1 MIRKKWIVSEC
12 DKDLAAQIAEDFS
25 VDPLTAYILVS
36 RGIKD
41 YTEIEEFLDPSA
53 PLMID
58 PFSFADMDKAVR
70 RIQFAIDDYQKIAV
84 FGDYDADGIT
94 ATALLYSYLV
104 KREANVVRYIPD
116 RLTEGYGLSCDSVRE
131 LAGQGVRLIITVDNG
146 VSAVEE
152 AKLCKELGVD
162 LVVTDHHKV
171 GDELPDA
178 VAVINPHRKDC
189 PSEFK
194 DFSGVG
200 VAFKL
205 VSALEGGD
213 EDSMLDEFGDLVA
226 IGTIAD
232 VVSLKGEN
240 RSLVRYGLNSIN
252 NSSRTGLKVLLEK
265 AGGQGKKIGA
275 SSAAFTICPRINAT
289 GRMGSAE
296 KALDLLLCDDEI
308 TAERLVE
315 EINSMNQARQKTE
328 TEIFA
333 EVTAKIAEKP
343 SLVRDNI
350 IVVDSEGWHQGVIGI
365 VASRVAERYGK
376 PAIVISRNGSEA
388 RGSCRSIEG
397 FSIFKAID
405 AVSDCLTHYG
415 GHTLAAGLG
424 LNSDRIEEFRIR
436 INDYAD
442 SIEMPFPVQKIDCRI
457 KPAMI
462 SLDILRALNSMEP
475 FGAGNPQPCFG
486 LYAVRIED
494 FAAIGDGRHM
504 RLTIS
509 KGDVRT
515 GVVWFGMQEK
525 LFPYNKGDIVD
536 LAVTLDRNV
545 YNGEVRVSVSVKNIR
560 PSFTDE
566 NKVLSGQR
574 LFEKVLGEMP
584 LTPEQAAAA
593 LPERELQ
600 VEVFKHIKT
609 EKPVEDSFE
618 QICLHTGDDG
628 SNYCKVAVAV
638 TVMLEMGI
646 IEKTESGRLCAAET
660 TGKVDLNDSVLM
672 KRIKNYI
679 Q

>member
-1 MIRKKWIVSEC
+1 MSEC
-12 DKDLAAQIAEDFS
+12 DKDTAAQIAEDFS
-25 VDPLTAYILVS
+25 IDPFTALILVS
-36 RGIKD
+36 RGITD
-41 YTEIEEFLDPSA
+41 YVEIEEFLDPCA

-58 PFSFADMDKAVR
+58 PFSFADMDKAVQ
-70 RIQFAIDDYQKIAV
+70 RIQYAIDDYQKIAV

-94 ATALLYSYLV
+94 ATALLYSYLE

-131 LAGQGVRLIITVDNG
+131 LAGQGVKLIITVDNG
-146 VSAVEE
+146 VSAIEE
-152 AKLCKELGVD
+152 AKLCKTLGVD

-171 GDELPDA
+171 GEELPDA
-178 VAVINPHRKDC
+178 VAVVNPHRKDC

-232 VVSLKGEN
+232 VVTLKGEN

-252 NSSRTGLKVLLEK
+252 SAPRTGLKVLLEK
-265 AGGQGKKIGA
+265 AAGQGKKIGA
-275 SSAAFTICPRINAT
+275 SNAAFTICPRINAT

-296 KALDLLLCDDEI
+296 KALDLLLCDDEF
-308 TAERLVE
+308 TAERLVD
-315 EINSMNQARQKTE
+315 EIQSMNQSRQKTE
-328 TEIFA
+328 TEIFN
-333 EVTAKIAEKP
+333 EVSALFAQKP
-343 SLVRDNI
+343 SLTRDSI

-365 VASRVAERYGK
+365 VASRIAERYGK

-397 FSIFKAID
+397 FSIFKAIE

-415 GHTLAAGLG
+415 GHTLAAGIG
-424 LNSDRIEEFRIR
+424 LNCDRIEEFRIR

-442 SIEMPFPVQKIDCRI
+442 GIEMPFPVQKIDCRL
-457 KPAMI
+457 KPAQI
-462 SLDILRALNSMEP
+462 SLDILNALDVMEP
-475 FGAGNPQPCFG
+475 FGAGNPTPCFG
-486 LYAVRIED
+486 LYGVKIED
-494 FAAIGDGRHM
+494 FGAIGDGRHM
-504 RLTIS
+504 RMTIS

-525 LFPYNKGDIVD
+525 LFPYSRGDVVD
-536 LAVTLDRNV
+536 LAVTLDRNI
-545 YNGEVRVSVSVKNIR
+545 YNGETRISVSVKNIR
-560 PSFTDE
+560 PSHTDE

-584 LTPEQAAAA
+584 LTSGQALMA
-593 LPERELQ
+593 LPEREIQ
-600 VEVFKHIKT
+600 VEVFKHIKMS
-609 EKPVEDSFE
+609 KPVEDSYE
-618 QICLHTGDDG
+618 QICLHLNDDG
-628 SNYCKVAVAV
+628 TNYCKVAVSIAV
-638 TVMLEMGI
+638 MIEMGVVT
-646 IEKTESGRLCAAET
+646 KTHSGRLTVAET
-660 TGKVDLNDSVLM
+660 NGKVDLNDSVLM
-672 KRIKNYI
+672 KRIRSYL
-679 Q
+679 

>member
-1 MIRKKWIVSEC
+1 MIRKKWIVPEC
-12 DKDLAAQIAEDFS
+12 DKDLACQIAEDFS
-25 VDPLTAYILVS
+25 IDPLTAYILVS
-36 RGIKD
+36 RGITD
-41 YTEIEEFLDPSA
+41 YIEIEEFLDPCA

-58 PFSFADMDKAVR
+58 PFSFADMDKAVQ
-70 RIQFAIDDYQKIAV
+70 RIRFAIDDYQKIAV

-94 ATALLYSYLV
+94 ATALLYSYLE
-104 KREANVVRYIPD
+104 KQEANVIRYIPD

-146 VSAVEE
+146 ISAIEE
-152 AKLCKELGVD
+152 AKMCRSLGVD

-178 VAVINPHRKDC
+178 VAVVNPHRKDC

-232 VVSLKGEN
+232 VVTLKDEN
-240 RSLVRYGLNSIN
+240 RSLVRYGLSIIN
-252 NSSRTGLKVLLEK
+252 NNPRTGLKVLLEK
-265 AGGQGKKIGA
+265 SAGQGKKIGA
-275 SSAAFTICPRINAT
+275 SNAAFTICPRINAT

-315 EINSMNQARQKTE
+315 EINSMNQSRQKTE
-328 TEIFA
+328 TEIFN
-333 EVTAKIAEKP
+333 EVTAKFAEKP
-343 SLVRDNI
+343 SLTRDNI

-365 VASRVAERYGK
+365 VASRIAERYGK
-376 PAIVISRNGSEA
+376 PAIVISKNGSEA
-388 RGSCRSIEG
+388 RGSCRSIDG
-397 FSIFKAID
+397 FSIFRAIE

-415 GHTLAAGLG
+415 GHTLAAGIG

-442 SIEMPFPVQKIDCRI
+442 GIEMPFPVQKIDCRI
-457 KPAMI
+457 KPDQI
-462 SLDILRALNSMEP
+462 SLDILKALDVMEP
-475 FGAGNPQPCFG
+475 FGAGNPHPCFG
-486 LYAVRIED
+486 LYGVRIED
-494 FAAIGDGRHM
+494 FAPIGDGRHM
-504 RLTIS
+504 RITVS

-525 LFPYNKGDIVD
+525 LFPYNRGDIVD
-536 LAVTLDRNV
+536 LAVILDRNL
-545 YNGEVRVSVSVKNIR
+545 YNGEMRVSVSVRNIR
-560 PSFTDE
+560 PSRTDE
-566 NKVLSGQR
+566 NKVLSGLR
-574 LFEKVLGEMP
+574 LFERVLGEMP
-584 LTPEQAAAA
+584 LTHEQAVNA
-593 LPERELQ
+593 LPEREIL
-600 VEVFKHIKT
+600 VDVFKHIKS
-609 EKPVEDSFE
+609 EKPVEDSYE
-618 QICLHTGDDG
+618 QICLHIGDDG
-628 SNYCKVAVAV
+628 TNCCKVAVAV
-638 TVMLEMGI
+638 AVMLEMGVVI
-646 IEKTESGRLCAAET
+646 KNGAGRLFAAET
-660 TGKVDLNDSVLM
+660 TEKVDLDNSVLM

-679 Q
+679 

>member
-1 MIRKKWIVSEC
+1 MVRKKWTVSEC

-36 RGIKD
+36 RGITD
-41 YTEIEEFLDPSA
+41 YDEIEEFLDPSA

-70 RIQFAIDDYQKIAV
+70 RIQLAIDDFQKIAV

-94 ATALLYSYLV
+94 ATALLYSYLEM
-104 KREANVVRYIPD
+104 REANVVRYIPD

-131 LAGQGVRLIITVDNG
+131 LAEQGVKLIITVDNG
-146 VSAVEE
+146 ISAVEE
-152 AKLCKELGVD
+152 AELCKSLGVD

-171 GDELPDA
+171 GEKLPDA
-178 VAVINPHRKDC
+178 VAVVNPHRKDC

-226 IGTIAD
+226 IGTVAD
-232 VVSLKGEN
+232 VVNLKGEN
-240 RSLVRYGLNSIN
+240 RSLVRYGLNTIN
-252 NSSRTGLKVLLEK
+252 TSPRIGLKVLLEK
-265 AGGQGKKIGA
+265 SAGQGKKIGA

-328 TEIFA
+328 TEIFG
-333 EVTAKIAEKP
+333 EVSAMLAEKP
-343 SLVRDNI
+343 GLSRDSV
-350 IVVDSEGWHQGVIGI
+350 IVVASEGWHQGVIGI
-365 VASRVAERYGK
+365 VASRIAERYGK
-376 PAIVISRNGSEA
+376 PAVVISKNGSEA

-397 FSIFKAID
+397 FSIFKAIE
-405 AVSDCLTHYG
+405 AVSDCLTHFG
-415 GHTLAAGLG
+415 GHTLAAGIG

-442 SIEMPFPVQKIDCRI
+442 SVEMPFPVQKIDCRI
-457 KPAMI
+457 NPGSI
-462 SLDILRALNSMEP
+462 SLDILNALDVMEP

-486 LYAVRIED
+486 LYGVKIED
-494 FAAIGDGRHM
+494 FSSIGDGRHM

-509 KGDVRT
+509 KNDART
-515 GVVWFGMQEK
+515 GAVWFGMQEK
-525 LFPYNKGDIVD
+525 LFPYSRGDIVD
-536 LAVTLDRNV
+536 LAVTLDRNI
-545 YNGEVRVSVSVKNIR
+545 YNGETRISVNVKNIR
-560 PSFTDE
+560 PSHTDE
-566 NKVLSGQR
+566 NKVLLGRR
-574 LFEKVLGEMP
+574 LYEKVLGEMP
-584 LTPEQAAAA
+584 LSREQAECA
-593 LPERELQ
+593 LPDRNIQ
-600 VEVFKHIKT
+600 VEVFKHIKMS
-609 EKPVEDSFE
+609 KPVDDSFE
-618 QICLHTGDDG
+618 QICMHLGDDG
-628 SNYCKVAVAV
+628 TEYCKVAVAV
-638 TVMLEMGI
+638 AVMLEMGVI
-646 IEKTESGRLCAAET
+646 TKTNGGRLTPAET
-660 TGKVDLNDSVLM
+660 NGKVDLNDSVLM
-672 KRIKNYI
+672 KRIKNYM
-679 Q
+679 

>member
-1 MIRKKWIVSEC
+1 MVRKKWTVSEC

-36 RGIKD
+36 RGITD
-41 YTEIEEFLDPSA
+41 YDEIEEFLDPSA

-70 RIQFAIDDYQKIAV
+70 RIQLAIDDFQKIAV

-94 ATALLYSYLV
+94 ATALLYSYLEM
-104 KREANVVRYIPD
+104 REANVVRYIPD

-131 LAGQGVRLIITVDNG
+131 LAEQGVKLIITVDNG
-146 VSAVEE
+146 ISAVEE
-152 AKLCKELGVD
+152 AELCKSLGVD

-171 GDELPDA
+171 GEKLPDA
-178 VAVINPHRKDC
+178 VAVVNPHRKDC

-226 IGTIAD
+226 IGTVAD
-232 VVSLKGEN
+232 VVNLKGEN
-240 RSLVRYGLNSIN
+240 RSLVRYGLNTIN
-252 NSSRTGLKVLLEK
+252 TSPRIGLKVLLEK
-265 AGGQGKKIGA
+265 SAGQGKKIGA

-328 TEIFA
+328 TEIFG
-333 EVTAKIAEKP
+333 EVSAMLAEKP
-343 SLVRDNI
+343 GLSRDSV
-350 IVVDSEGWHQGVIGI
+350 IVVASEGWHQGVIGI
-365 VASRVAERYGK
+365 VASRIAERYGK
-376 PAIVISRNGSEA
+376 PAVVISKNGSEA

-397 FSIFKAID
+397 FSIFKAIE
-405 AVSDCLTHYG
+405 AVSDCLTHFG
-415 GHTLAAGLG
+415 GHTLAAGIG

-442 SIEMPFPVQKIDCRI
+442 SVEMPFPVQKIDCRI
-457 KPAMI
+457 NPGSI
-462 SLDILRALNSMEP
+462 SLDILNALDVMEP

-486 LYAVRIED
+486 LYGVKIED
-494 FAAIGDGRHM
+494 FSSIGDGRHM

-509 KGDVRT
+509 KNDART
-515 GVVWFGMQEK
+515 GAVWFGMQEK
-525 LFPYNKGDIVD
+525 LFPYSRGDIVD
-536 LAVTLDRNV
+536 LAVTLDRNI
-545 YNGEVRVSVSVKNIR
+545 YNGETRISVNVKNIR
-560 PSFTDE
+560 PSHTDE
-566 NKVLSGQR
+566 NKVLLGRR
-574 LFEKVLGEMP
+574 LYEKVLGEMP
-584 LTPEQAAAA
+584 LSREQAECA
-593 LPERELQ
+593 LPDRNIQ
-600 VEVFKHIKT
+600 VEVFKHIKMS
-609 EKPVEDSFE
+609 KPVDDSFE
-618 QICLHTGDDG
+618 QICMHLGDDG
-628 SNYCKVAVAV
+628 TEYCKVAVAV
-638 TVMLEMGI
+638 AVMLEMGVI
-646 IEKTESGRLCAAET
+646 TKTNSGRLAPAET
-660 TGKVDLNDSVLM
+660 NGKVDLNDSVLM
-672 KRIKNYI
+672 KRIKNYM
-679 Q
+679 

>member
-1 MIRKKWIVSEC
+1 MVRKKWTVSEC

-36 RGIKD
+36 RGITD
-41 YTEIEEFLDPSA
+41 YDEIEEFLDPSA

-70 RIQFAIDDYQKIAV
+70 RIQLAIDDFQKIAV

-94 ATALLYSYLV
+94 ATALLYSYLEM
-104 KREANVVRYIPD
+104 REANVVRYIPD

-131 LAGQGVRLIITVDNG
+131 LAEQGVKLIITVDNG
-146 VSAVEE
+146 ISAVEE
-152 AKLCKELGVD
+152 AELCKSLGVD

-171 GDELPDA
+171 GEKLPDA
-178 VAVINPHRKDC
+178 VAVVNPHRKDC

-226 IGTIAD
+226 IGTVAD
-232 VVSLKGEN
+232 VVNLKGEN
-240 RSLVRYGLNSIN
+240 RSLVRYGLNTIN
-252 NSSRTGLKVLLEK
+252 TSPRIGLKVLLEK
-265 AGGQGKKIGA
+265 SAGQGKKIGA

-328 TEIFA
+328 TEIFG
-333 EVTAKIAEKP
+333 EVSAMLAEKP
-343 SLVRDNI
+343 GLSRDSV
-350 IVVDSEGWHQGVIGI
+350 IVVASEGWHQGVIGI
-365 VASRVAERYGK
+365 VASRIAERYGK
-376 PAIVISRNGSEA
+376 PAVVISKNGSEA

-397 FSIFKAID
+397 FSIFKAIE
-405 AVSDCLTHYG
+405 AVSDCLTHFG
-415 GHTLAAGLG
+415 GHTLAAGIG

-442 SIEMPFPVQKIDCRI
+442 SVEMPFPVQKIDCRI
-457 KPAMI
+457 NPGSI
-462 SLDILRALNSMEP
+462 SLDILNALDVMEP

-486 LYAVRIED
+486 LYGVKIED
-494 FAAIGDGRHM
+494 FSSIGDGRHM

-509 KGDVRT
+509 KNDART
-515 GVVWFGMQEK
+515 GAVWFGMQEK
-525 LFPYNKGDIVD
+525 LFPYSRGDIVD
-536 LAVTLDRNV
+536 LAVTLDRNI
-545 YNGEVRVSVSVKNIR
+545 YNGETRISVNIKNIR
-560 PSFTDE
+560 PSHTDE
-566 NKVLSGQR
+566 NKVLLGRR
-574 LFEKVLGEMP
+574 LYEKVLGEMP
-584 LTPEQAAAA
+584 LSREQAECA
-593 LPERELQ
+593 LPDRNIQ
-600 VEVFKHIKT
+600 VEVFKHIKMS
-609 EKPVEDSFE
+609 KPVDDSFE
-618 QICLHTGDDG
+618 QICMHLGDDG
-628 SNYCKVAVAV
+628 TEYCKVAVAV
-638 TVMLEMGI
+638 AVMLEMGVI
-646 IEKTESGRLCAAET
+646 TKTNGGRLAPAET
-660 TGKVDLNDSVLM
+660 NGKVDLNDSVLM
-672 KRIKNYI
+672 KRIKNYM
-679 Q
+679 

>member
-1 MIRKKWIVSEC
+1 MVRKKWTVSEC

-36 RGIKD
+36 RGITD
-41 YTEIEEFLDPSA
+41 YDEIEEFLDPSA

-70 RIQFAIDDYQKIAV
+70 RIQLAIDDFQKIAV

-94 ATALLYSYLV
+94 ATALLYSYLEM
-104 KREANVVRYIPD
+104 REANVVRYIPD

-131 LAGQGVRLIITVDNG
+131 LAEQGVKLIITVDNG
-146 VSAVEE
+146 ISAVEE
-152 AKLCKELGVD
+152 AELCKSLGVD

-171 GDELPDA
+171 GEKLPDA
-178 VAVINPHRKDC
+178 VAVVNPHRKDC

-226 IGTIAD
+226 IGTVAD
-232 VVSLKGEN
+232 VVNLKGEN
-240 RSLVRYGLNSIN
+240 RSLVRYGLNTIN
-252 NSSRTGLKVLLEK
+252 TSPRIGLKVLLEK
-265 AGGQGKKIGA
+265 SAGQGKKIGA

-328 TEIFA
+328 TEIFG
-333 EVTAKIAEKP
+333 EVSAMLAEKP
-343 SLVRDNI
+343 GLSRDSV
-350 IVVDSEGWHQGVIGI
+350 IVVASEGWHQGVIGI
-365 VASRVAERYGK
+365 VASRIAERYGK
-376 PAIVISRNGSEA
+376 PAVVISKNGSEA

-397 FSIFKAID
+397 FSIFKAIE
-405 AVSDCLTHYG
+405 AVSDCLTHFG
-415 GHTLAAGLG
+415 GHTLAAGIG

-442 SIEMPFPVQKIDCRI
+442 SVEMPFPVQKIDCRI
-457 KPAMI
+457 NPGSI
-462 SLDILRALNSMEP
+462 SLDILNALDVMEP

-486 LYAVRIED
+486 LYGVKIED
-494 FAAIGDGRHM
+494 FSSIGDGRHM

-509 KGDVRT
+509 KNDART
-515 GVVWFGMQEK
+515 GAVWFGMQEK
-525 LFPYNKGDIVD
+525 LFPYSRGDIVD
-536 LAVTLDRNV
+536 LAVTLDRNI
-545 YNGEVRVSVSVKNIR
+545 YNGETRISVNVKNIR
-560 PSFTDE
+560 PSHTDE
-566 NKVLSGQR
+566 NKVLLGRR
-574 LFEKVLGEMP
+574 LYEKVLGEMP
-584 LTPEQAAAA
+584 LSREQAECA
-593 LPERELQ
+593 LPDRNIQ
-600 VEVFKHIKT
+600 VEVFKHIKMS
-609 EKPVEDSFE
+609 KPVDDSFE
-618 QICLHTGDDG
+618 QICMHLGDDG
-628 SNYCKVAVAV
+628 TEYCKVAVAV
-638 TVMLEMGI
+638 AVMLEMGVI
-646 IEKTESGRLCAAET
+646 TKTNGGRLAPAET
-660 TGKVDLNDSVLM
+660 SGKVDLNDSVLM
-672 KRIKNYI
+672 KRIKNYM
-679 Q
+679 

>member
-1 MIRKKWIVSEC
+1 MVRKKWTVSEC

-36 RGIKD
+36 RGITD
-41 YTEIEEFLDPSA
+41 YDEIEEFLDPSA

-70 RIQFAIDDYQKIAV
+70 RIQLAIDDFQKIAV

-94 ATALLYSYLV
+94 ATALLYSYLEM
-104 KREANVVRYIPD
+104 REANVVRYIPD

-131 LAGQGVRLIITVDNG
+131 LAEQGVKLIITVDNG
-146 VSAVEE
+146 ISAVEE
-152 AKLCKELGVD
+152 AELCKSLGVD

-171 GDELPDA
+171 GEKLPDA
-178 VAVINPHRKDC
+178 VAVVNPHRKDC

-226 IGTIAD
+226 IGTVAD
-232 VVSLKGEN
+232 VVNLKGEN
-240 RSLVRYGLNSIN
+240 RSLVRYGLNTIN
-252 NSSRTGLKVLLEK
+252 TSPRIGLKVLLEK
-265 AGGQGKKIGA
+265 SAGQGKKIGA

-328 TEIFA
+328 TEIFG
-333 EVTAKIAEKP
+333 EVSAMLAEKP
-343 SLVRDNI
+343 GLSRDSV
-350 IVVDSEGWHQGVIGI
+350 IVVASEGWHQGVIGI
-365 VASRVAERYGK
+365 VASRIAERYGK
-376 PAIVISRNGSEA
+376 PAVVISKNGSEA

-397 FSIFKAID
+397 FSIFKAIE
-405 AVSDCLTHYG
+405 AVSDCLTHFG
-415 GHTLAAGLG
+415 GHTLAAGIG

-442 SIEMPFPVQKIDCRI
+442 SVEMPFPVQKIDCRI
-457 KPAMI
+457 NPGSI
-462 SLDILRALNSMEP
+462 SLDILNALDVMEP

-486 LYAVRIED
+486 LYGVKIED
-494 FAAIGDGRHM
+494 FSSIGDGRHM

-509 KGDVRT
+509 KNDART
-515 GVVWFGMQEK
+515 GAVWFGMQEK
-525 LFPYNKGDIVD
+525 LFPYSRGDIVD
-536 LAVTLDRNV
+536 LAVTLDRNI
-545 YNGEVRVSVSVKNIR
+545 YNGETRISVNVKNIR
-560 PSFTDE
+560 PSHTDE
-566 NKVLSGQR
+566 NKVLLGRR
-574 LFEKVLGEMP
+574 LYEKVLGEMP
-584 LTPEQAAAA
+584 LSREQAECA
-593 LPERELQ
+593 LPDRNIQ
-600 VEVFKHIKT
+600 VEVFKHIKMS
-609 EKPVEDSFE
+609 KPVDDSFE
-618 QICLHTGDDG
+618 QICMHLGDDG
-628 SNYCKVAVAV
+628 TEYCKVAVAV
-638 TVMLEMGI
+638 AVMFEMGVI
-646 IEKTESGRLCAAET
+646 TKTNGGRLAPAET
-660 TGKVDLNDSVLM
+660 NGKVDLNDSVLM
-672 KRIKNYI
+672 KRIKNYM
-679 Q
+679 

>member
-1 MIRKKWIVSEC
+1 MVRKKWTVSEC

-36 RGIKD
+36 RGITD
-41 YTEIEEFLDPSA
+41 YDEIEEFLDPSA

-70 RIQFAIDDYQKIAV
+70 RIQLAIDDFQKIAV

-94 ATALLYSYLV
+94 ATALLYSYLEM
-104 KREANVVRYIPD
+104 REANVVRYIPD

-131 LAGQGVRLIITVDNG
+131 LAEQGVKLIITVDNG
-146 VSAVEE
+146 ISAVEE
-152 AKLCKELGVD
+152 AELCKSLGVD

-171 GDELPDA
+171 GEKLPDA
-178 VAVINPHRKDC
+178 VAVVNPHRKDC

-226 IGTIAD
+226 IGTVAD
-232 VVSLKGEN
+232 VVNLKGEN
-240 RSLVRYGLNSIN
+240 RSLVRYGLNTIN
-252 NSSRTGLKVLLEK
+252 TSPRIGLKVLLEK
-265 AGGQGKKIGA
+265 SAGQGKKIGA

-328 TEIFA
+328 TEIFG
-333 EVTAKIAEKP
+333 EVSAMLAEKP
-343 SLVRDNI
+343 GLSRDSV
-350 IVVDSEGWHQGVIGI
+350 IVVASEGWHQGVIGI
-365 VASRVAERYGK
+365 VASRIAERYGK
-376 PAIVISRNGSEA
+376 PAVVISKNGSEA

-397 FSIFKAID
+397 FSIFKAIE
-405 AVSDCLTHYG
+405 AVSDCLTHFG
-415 GHTLAAGLG
+415 GHTLAAGIG

-442 SIEMPFPVQKIDCRI
+442 SVEMPFPVQRIDCRI
-457 KPAMI
+457 NPGSI
-462 SLDILRALNSMEP
+462 SLDILNALDVMEP

-486 LYAVRIED
+486 LYGVKIED
-494 FAAIGDGRHM
+494 FSSIGDGRHM

-509 KGDVRT
+509 KNDART
-515 GVVWFGMQEK
+515 GAVWFGMQEK
-525 LFPYNKGDIVD
+525 LFPYSRGDIVD
-536 LAVTLDRNV
+536 LAVTLDRNI
-545 YNGEVRVSVSVKNIR
+545 YNGDTRISVNVKNIR
-560 PSFTDE
+560 PSHTDE
-566 NKVLSGQR
+566 NKVLLGRR
-574 LFEKVLGEMP
+574 LYEKVLGEMP
-584 LTPEQAAAA
+584 LSREQAECA
-593 LPERELQ
+593 LPDRNIQ
-600 VEVFKHIKT
+600 VEVFKHIKMS
-609 EKPVEDSFE
+609 KPVDDSFE
-618 QICLHTGDDG
+618 QICMHLGDDG
-628 SNYCKVAVAV
+628 TEYCKVAVAV
-638 TVMLEMGI
+638 AVMLEMGVI
-646 IEKTESGRLCAAET
+646 TKTNGGRLAPAET
-660 TGKVDLNDSVLM
+660 NGKVDLNDSVLM
-672 KRIKNYI
+672 KRIKNYM
-679 Q
+679 

>member
-1 MIRKKWIVSEC
+1 MVRKKWTVSEC

-36 RGIKD
+36 RGITD
-41 YTEIEEFLDPSA
+41 YDEIEEFLDPSA

-70 RIQFAIDDYQKIAV
+70 RIQLAIDDFQKIAV

-94 ATALLYSYLV
+94 ATALLYSYLEM
-104 KREANVVRYIPD
+104 REANVVRYIPD

-131 LAGQGVRLIITVDNG
+131 LAEQGVKLIITVDNG
-146 VSAVEE
+146 ISAVEE
-152 AKLCKELGVD
+152 AELCKSLGVD

-171 GDELPDA
+171 GEKLPDA
-178 VAVINPHRKDC
+178 VAVVNPHRKDC

-226 IGTIAD
+226 IGTVAD
-232 VVSLKGEN
+232 VVNLKGEN
-240 RSLVRYGLNSIN
+240 RSLVRYGLNTIN
-252 NSSRTGLKVLLEK
+252 TSPRIGLKALLEK
-265 AGGQGKKIGA
+265 SAGQGKKIGA

-328 TEIFA
+328 TEIFG
-333 EVTAKIAEKP
+333 EVSAMLAEKP
-343 SLVRDNI
+343 GLSRDSI
-350 IVVDSEGWHQGVIGI
+350 IVVASEGWHQGVIGI
-365 VASRVAERYGK
+365 VASRIAERYGK
-376 PAIVISRNGSEA
+376 PAVVISKNGSEA

-397 FSIFKAID
+397 FSIFKAIE
-405 AVSDCLTHYG
+405 AVSDCLTHFG
-415 GHTLAAGLG
+415 GHTLAAGIG

-442 SIEMPFPVQKIDCRI
+442 SVEMPFPVQKIDCRI
-457 KPAMI
+457 NPGSI
-462 SLDILRALNSMEP
+462 SLDILNALDVMEP

-486 LYAVRIED
+486 LYGVKIED
-494 FAAIGDGRHM
+494 FSSIGDGRHM

-509 KGDVRT
+509 KNDART
-515 GVVWFGMQEK
+515 GAVWFGMQEK
-525 LFPYNKGDIVD
+525 LFPYSRGDIVD
-536 LAVTLDRNV
+536 LAVTLDRNI
-545 YNGEVRVSVSVKNIR
+545 YNGETRISVNIKNIR
-560 PSFTDE
+560 PSHTDE
-566 NKVLSGQR
+566 NKVLLGRR
-574 LFEKVLGEMP
+574 LYEKVLGEMP
-584 LTPEQAAAA
+584 LSCEQAECA
-593 LPERELQ
+593 LPDRNIQ
-600 VEVFKHIKT
+600 VEVFKHIKMS
-609 EKPVEDSFE
+609 KPVDDSFE
-618 QICLHTGDDG
+618 QICMHLGDDG
-628 SNYCKVAVAV
+628 TEYCKVAVAV
-638 TVMLEMGI
+638 AVMLEMGVI
-646 IEKTESGRLCAAET
+646 TKTNGGRLAPAET
-660 TGKVDLNDSVLM
+660 NGKVDLNDSVLM
-672 KRIKNYI
+672 KRIKNYM
-679 Q
+679 